1 MRVTVID
8 GDVSYPPSSGKRIR
22 TLHLLLGL
30 AKEFRITY
38 IARSDERDQRAA
50 ETFFRDHNIRPILV
64 HAPLPKKTGAAL
76 YGRLAANL
84 IDREPYSVR
93 LHRHQVVRQ
102 AVQSHA
108 ASTAPNLWQLEW
120 MGYDYCLDQHQG
132 PMVLQAHNVD
142 SVIWQRY
149 LDVET
154 NFLKR
159 VFIGSQRDRMR
170 QLERRVFQRAIRIV
184 AVSTPDAEIA
194 RSLYGELPLEVVDNG
209 VDPEYFRISKRAEG
223 LRTVLFLGALDWRPN
238 VDALSILVRDIWPRV
253 LRTIT
258 DAHLLIVGRR
268 PSRDLVARLAEV
280 PHCKLRAD
288 VDDVRPFLGKAAV
301 LALPLRI
308 GGGSRV
314 KILEALAAELPV
326 VSTAVGAEGLGI
338 KSGHHFTRAETA
350 DEFAAALKD
359 VLARPAHH
367 RALAAQG
374 REYVTQ
380 HHDWTSLS
388 SKLGSI
394 WLDSYRS
401 HHQGRRNHDPPPPS
415 KQGWSWRM
423 ATFRDST
430 RLGFRSQL

>member
-1 MRVTVID
+1 MNVAVID

-22 TLHLLLGL
+22 TLNLLLGL

-38 IARSDERDQRAA
+38 IARSDLRDQRAA
-50 ETFFRDHNIRPILV
+50 ETFLRDHNIRPILV
-64 HAPLPKKTGAAL
+64 YAPLPKKTGAVL

-93 LHRHQVVRQ
+93 LHRHQVVRE
-102 AVQSHA
+102 AVQRHA
-108 ASTAPNLWQLEW
+108 ASTAPHLWQLEW
-120 MGYDYCLDQHQG
+120 MGYDYCLNQHQG

-159 VFIGSQRDRMR
+159 VVIGSQRDRMR
-170 QLERRVFQRAIRIV
+170 QLERRVFQRATRIV
-184 AVSTPDAEIA
+184 TVSTPDAVIA
-194 RSLYGELPLEVVDNG
+194 RSLYGALPVEVVDNG
-209 VDPEYFRISKRAEG
+209 VDHEYFRISQRTEG
-223 LRTVLFLGALDWRPN
+223 SRTILFLGALDWRPN
-238 VDALSILVRDIWPRV
+238 VDALGILVRDIWPRV
-253 LRTIT
+253 LRTVT

-268 PSRDLVARLAEV
+268 PPRDLVARLAVTPQCE
-280 PHCKLRAD
+280 LRAD
-288 VDDVRPFLGKAAV
+288 VDDVRPFLGKAAT

-326 VSTAVGAEGLGI
+326 VSTAIGAEGLGI
-338 KSGHHFTRAETA
+338 KSGLHFTQAETP
-350 DEFAAALKD
+350 DEFATAFKD
-359 VLARPAHH
+359 VLTRPAHH
-367 RALAAQG
+367 RALALQG
-374 REYVTQ
+374 RQYVTK

-388 SKLGSI
+388 SKLASI

-401 HHQGRRNHDPPPPS
+401 HHQRRRGPAPPD
-415 KQGWSWRM
+415 KQVELANDHVPRSHQ
-423 ATFRDST
+423 
-430 RLGFRSQL
+430 LGFRSQL